1 MRKTIIFPIIFILI
15 TANTLAGEFDGIGIK
30 LGRNSSIFTGA
41 DIPGK
46 GVKSLVG
53 LTLGGFVNYKIS
65 KRLSLQQEAYL
76 TTKGAKIN
84 IISDIYLSNI
94 FMYFE
99 LPLLAKMTFRSE
111 SQLKPYFF
119 LGPAYAATIIAFN
132 DVAVLDDIR
141 DSDIGIVLGGG
152 IEVWKISLDYRLSQG
167 LLNFDQSADNI
178 DLKNRTCSIVVGF
191 KCFNSSSGE
200 RQ

>member
-1 MRKTIIFPIIFILI
+1 MRKTNIFPIIFILI

-65 KRLSLQQEAYL
+65 NRLSLQQEAYL

-111 SQLKPYFF
+111 SQ
-119 LGPAYAATIIAFN
+119 
-132 DVAVLDDIR
+132 
-141 DSDIGIVLGGG
+141 
-152 IEVWKISLDYRLSQG
+152 
-167 LLNFDQSADNI
+167 
-178 DLKNRTCSIVVGF
+178 
-191 KCFNSSSGE
+191 
-200 RQ
+200 